1 MITYKYSIDNL
12 DCLDNLAGLNKV
24 VKRILWTLTGTQGEF
39 THEFKA
45 STELPSPGE
54 EFLSYD
60 YLTEDTVVS
69 WIEEHTDPAYVEHC
83 KNTISAELELKAN
96 QASGEAPIPVSPP
109 LPWAEEPVVE
119 ETTEE
124 SE

>member
-1 MITYKYSIDNL
+1 MITYNYSIDSL

-24 VKRILWTLTGTQGEF
+24 VKRILWTLTGTEGNF

-60 YLTEDTVVS
+60 SLVEAIVVG
-69 WIEEHTDPAYVEHC
+69 WIEEHTDPAYITHC
-83 KNTISAELELKAN
+83 KAIIDEELATKIA
-96 QASGEAPIPVSPP
+96 QASGEAPIPVTPP
-109 LPWAEEPVVE
+109 LPWV
-119 ETTEE
+119 EE
-124 SE
+124 SEEQ